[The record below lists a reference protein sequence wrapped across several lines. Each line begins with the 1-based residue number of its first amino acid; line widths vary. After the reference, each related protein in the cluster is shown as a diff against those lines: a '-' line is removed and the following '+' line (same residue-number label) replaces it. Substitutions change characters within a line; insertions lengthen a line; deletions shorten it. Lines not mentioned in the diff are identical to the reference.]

1 MCGIWGWV
9 RHEVD
14 ARAAGAAETTAATAA
29 TLATIER
36 AFRHIDRRGPDARG
50 TRQVACY
57 GHTVTLAHS
66 RLAVLELSTLGAQPM
81 VDDDTGWCLVFN
93 GEIYNYREIRAELR
107 DAGQVI
113 HGDSDTEVLL
123 HAWARWGLDA
133 LPRLNGMFAFA
144 ALNERT
150 GTLWLVRDRFGVKP
164 LFWARGAA
172 NELVFGSS
180 VASVAGQVGAAVDT
194 AWCARGVRYKAYDSA
209 QSGSPF
215 HDVHTV
221 PAGSWLRFQL
231 HPERLSASE
240 GAWYSLRRGVATRR
254 ALIDQMGQQ
263 ALVEHCRMLFD
274 DAVALRLRSHVP
286 VAVSLSAGLDSAA
299 IACTVARSTATS
311 AAPMTATPVTGP
323 LHAFSFGSPGALA
336 SEGPGAAALAK
347 SAGIDVT
354 WVWPQLSA
362 AQLDALLEQTLACQ
376 EAPFSGLS
384 PLAQHLVFRTVKEAG
399 YKVLLGGQ
407 GSDEIFAGYRK
418 FTVVALREALQRRR
432 PVSALALL
440 YSLGLM
446 LVHEAGQ
453 ARMYWRNLDRYRS
466 RSTAFRLLA
475 WDGVPANLWG
485 AAGMSL
491 QARQIADIEQWSLPT
506 LLRYEDRNSMG
517 HGVESRLPFMD
528 YRLVELALA
537 LPTSSKIADGYGKWL
552 LRRMTAGLVPD
563 AIRLNRKKRGFD
575 VASDWL
581 AQGVGASLRARIH
594 DHAGALQGSLLTGA
608 NRDALLT
615 DAALASDPDLLDEA
629 LMLAWLTDPTR
640 CG

>member
-9 RHEVD
+9 HQGVD
-14 ARAAGAAETTAATAA
+14 DGEAGAAYATM
-29 TLATIER
+29 ATIER

-50 TRQVACY
+50 TRQVASF

-66 RLAVLELSTLGAQPM
+66 RLAVLELSKLGAQPM
-81 VDDDTGWCLVFN
+81 VDDTSGWCLVFN

-107 DAGQVI
+107 DAGQII
-113 HGDSDTEVLL
+113 HGDSDTMVLL
-123 HAWARWGLDA
+123 RAWATWGLDA

-144 ALNERT
+144 AFNERT

-164 LFWARGAA
+164 LFWARGPG

-180 VASVAGQVGAAVDT
+180 VAGIAAQVGAAVDT

-215 HDVHTV
+215 RDVHTV
-221 PAGSWLRFQL
+221 PAGSWIRFQL
-231 HPERLSASE
+231 HPDRLGTSE
-240 GAWYSLRRGVATRR
+240 GAWYALRRGVAAQR
-254 ALIDQMGQQ
+254 ALIDQLRQP
-263 ALVEHCRMLFD
+263 ALAEHCRVLYA

-299 IACTVARSTATS
+299 IACTVARSLAGNPVHAPAAAT
-311 AAPMTATPVTGP
+311 TDG
-323 LHAFSFGSPGALA
+323 LRAFSFGSPSAQA
-336 SEGPGAAALAK
+336 SEGPGAAALARA
-347 SAGIDVT
+347 AGIDVT

-362 AQLDALLEQTLACQ
+362 AQLDALLAQTLAYQ

-418 FTVVALREALQRRR
+418 FTVIALREALQRRR
-432 PVSALALL
+432 PISALALL

-453 ARMYWRNLDRYRS
+453 ARMYWRNLNRYRG
-466 RSTAFRLLA
+466 RSAAFRLLS
-475 WDGVPANLWG
+475 WESVPANLWG
-485 AAGMSL
+485 ASGMSL
-491 QARQIADIEQWSLPT
+491 RARQIADIEQWSLPT

-517 HGVESRLPFMD
+517 YGVESRLPFMD

-537 LPTSSKIADGYGKWL
+537 LPTSSKIANGYGKWL

-575 VASDWL
+575 VAPDWI
-581 AQGVGASLRARIH
+581 AQGIGASLRARIH
-594 DHAGALQGSLLTGA
+594 DHGGALQGSLLAGVD
-608 NRDALLT
+608 RDALLS
-615 DAALASDPDLLDEA
+615 DAALARDPDLLDEA
-629 LMLAWLTDPTR
+629 LMLAWLAALTDSTR
-640 CG
+640 GG